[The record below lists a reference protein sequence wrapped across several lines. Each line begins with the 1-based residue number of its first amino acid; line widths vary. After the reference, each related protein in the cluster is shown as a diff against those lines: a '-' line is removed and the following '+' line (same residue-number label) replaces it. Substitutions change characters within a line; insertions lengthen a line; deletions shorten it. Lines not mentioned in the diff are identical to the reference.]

1 MDAETGET
9 KTTWKEEEFSTI
21 NFIATKVPKL
31 GSDHPM
37 HPGLKNF
44 GPPHFACRA
53 VMCVCVCSR
62 DDCGLIV
69 NNCLCRP

>member
-1 MDAETGET
+1 VDEVDAETGET

-37 HPGLKNF
+37 HPGLKKKCVS
-44 GPPHFACRA
+44 CRD
-53 VMCVCVCSR
+53 CVCVCAAVTTV
-62 DDCGLIV
+62 G
-69 NNCLCRP
+69 